1 MNAFTTNI
9 NSSASNIPSRISV
22 CRPFNVELNKPI
34 VELSYPKELL
44 NTVNLESIDFSI
56 VRYMAEAYANYIGT
70 SLHLRLTGYT
80 DCNNYRFESN
90 QFIHSNSYRKLLFIM
105 ENGIPN
111 VISDWHY

>member
-34 VELSYPKELL
+34 VELVYPEEL
-44 NTVNLESIDFSI
+44 NTLLDSSILDFSI

-90 QFIHSNSYRKLLFIM
+90 QFIYNNSYRKLLFIM

-111 VISDWHY
+111 VISN

>member
-34 VELSYPKELL
+34 VELSYPEELS
-44 NTVNLESIDFSI
+44 NTMNPESVDFSI
-56 VRYMAEAYANYIGT
+56 IKYMAEAYASYMNV
-70 SLHLRLTGYT
+70 SLHLHLTGFT
-80 DCNNYRFESN
+80 DFNNYRFESN
-90 QFIHSNSYRKLLFIM
+90 QFIYNNCYRKLLFVM

-111 VISDWHY
+111 VISN

>member
-9 NSSASNIPSRISV
+9 NSSASNIPSRIYV

-34 VELSYPKELL
+34 VELVYPDELSSL
-44 NTVNLESIDFSI
+44 VNTNELDFSI
-56 VRYMAEAYANYIGT
+56 VRYMASAYSNYMGV
-70 SLHLRLTGYT
+70 SLYLRLTGYT

-90 QFIHSNSYRKLLFIM
+90 QFIYNNCYRKLLFVM

-111 VISDWHY
+111 VISD